1 MVGYP
6 TMLFAKRKF
15 SSNLNPTMTDHSN
28 MYVKFS
34 VRELKEKLEKA
45 ETNLDEINK
54 AAELAFKVIKEQEKK
69 ALEEISELRNEI
81 KRRRN

>member
-1 MVGYP
+1 MARFLLGNSHGISFP
-6 TMLFAKRKF
+6 NFKF
-15 SSNLNPTMTDHSN
+15 KGELRPSQSDV
-28 MYVKFS
+28 VKIA
-34 VRELKEKLEKA
+34 RELKEKLEKA